1 MHPRLV
7 VLPFVVVAAAFAIW
21 KWSNIPEAVPACT
34 WRTGTG
40 TEVHQGTNFDKL
52 APDSPLRLSV
62 HCQTPAHLY
71 VWSHSAEDGTV
82 LMFPS
87 TEVQSD
93 LTNPLPAG
101 QSVLPGKFDG
111 KELAW
116 TSRSGILATTTYVA
130 FASNEKIPELEEL
143 LPKVRVWTN
152 RVLGDRS
159 MQVRNPTAEG
169 EPVGKPR
176 TEWPIPL
183 LQLAAAHLRE
193 QTDPNGPMLPLPGHP
208 GVWVASWK
216 ILEKR

>member
-40 TEVHQGTNFDKL
+40 TEVHQGINFDKL

-159 MQVRNPTAEG
+159 MQVRNPSGGG
-169 EPVGKPR
+169 EPLGKPR

-183 LQLAAAHLRE
+183 LQLAAAQLRE
-193 QTDPNGPMLPLPGHP
+193 QTEPNGPMQPLNGHP
-208 GVWVASWK
+208 GVFVSSWK